1 MRSRALVRT
10 RWVGACACAALVLAG
25 CGAATSGTSAIT
37 VSGKTLIVYESQ
49 PPGPPDPTTTDIL
62 DAEALALPKGG
73 LKVGRYTVEPVVVHN
88 GELSANARA
97 SLQDH
102 QQDAIAYLGELQPGT
117 SQVSVQILNQQGLL
131 EVSPAD
137 TAVYLT
143 QLIPPVSTSL
153 DTFYPGHSTYQETFA
168 RVVPNSGQ
176 EAKALV
182 GEMQAEHVSKLFV
195 TDDGSLYGRAIA
207 IEVSSDAK
215 AAGLTP
221 VTSPSAAD
229 GVFYGASLTSAAAS
243 AGATHALDGFAASNA
258 AAKLFAPSGLYDDSF
273 VAGLSP
279 AAQQALFVS
288 SPGFLPR
295 NLPTAGRTFVSD
307 FKRAYGHEPV
317 PQAVF
322 GYEAMSAVLAVLADA
337 KTSADNRALVVT
349 DFRELKRQNSAI
361 GTYSI
366 SHGDP
371 SIAPIIFSRVRG
383 GQLRPFKFV
392 QLSG

>member
-25 CGAATSGTSAIT
+25 CGAATSGSSAIT
-37 VSGKTLIVYESQ
+37 VGGNTLIVYESQ
-49 PPGPPDPTTTDIL
+49 PPGPPDATTTDIL
-62 DAEALALPKGG
+62 DAEGLALPKGG
-73 LKVGRYTVEPVVVHN
+73 LKVGRYTVDPVVVHN

-97 SLQDH
+97 ALQDH

-117 SQVSVQILNQQGLL
+117 SQVSVEILNQQGVL

-137 TAVYLT
+137 TAAYLT
-143 QLIPPVSTSL
+143 QLIPGVSSSL
-153 DTFYPGHSTYQETFA
+153 DTFYPGHSTYQQTFA

-182 GEMQAEHVSKLFV
+182 GEMQAEHVSKLHV

-207 IEVSSDAK
+207 IEVSADAK

-221 VTSPSAAD
+221 VSASAAG

-243 AGATHALDGFAASNA
+243 TGATHALDGFAASNP

-273 VAGLSP
+273 VAGLSA

-288 SPGFLPR
+288 SPGFLPQD
-295 NLPTAGRTFVSD
+295 LSPAGRTFVSD
-307 FKRAYGHEPV
+307 FKRAYGHQPV

-322 GYEAMSAVLAVLADA
+322 GYEAMSAVLAVLTED
-337 KTSADNRALVVT
+337 KTSAGNRGLVVT

-366 SHGDP
+366 SHGDA
-371 SIAPIIFSRVRG
+371 SVAPIIFSRVRG